1 MLISIIAAIG
11 KNNELGK
18 DNQLLWNI
26 PEDMKHFRDTT
37 RGHVV
42 IMGRKTFESIGKALP
57 NRRNIVITRDANYSK
72 DGVDVTNSLEEAIR
86 LCENSEEVFI
96 IGGGEIYKQALP
108 FASKLYITHVHK
120 EYDADKFFPEIK
132 ESDWIKTRKDD
143 CLANDVP
150 YSFAIYEKK
159 PE

>member
-1 MLISIIAAIG
+1 MTISLIAAIG

-26 PEDMKHFRDTT
+26 PEDMKHFRETT
-37 RGHVV
+37 RGHTV

-57 NRRNIVITRDANYSK
+57 NRRNIVITRDANYRK
-72 DGVDVTNSLEEAIR
+72 DGVDVTNSLEEAIL

-120 EYDADKFFPEIK
+120 EYDADTFFPEIK

-143 CLANDVP
+143 GLANDVP
-150 YSFAIYEKK
+150 YSFATYEKK